1 MLCAAVFQIIA
12 VLVAGAII
20 WLWMRH
26 YHRDILH
33 QVRQR
38 YNLAVVRAGH
48 YGLILIILVSNALV
62 ATSFVQVYYRVYFM

>member
-1 MLCAAVFQIIA
+1 MVWDAGFQIIA

-20 WLWMRH
+20 WMWMLH
-26 YHRDILH
+26 FHRDILH
-33 QVRQR
+33 QVRER

-62 ATSFVQVYYRVYFM
+62 ATSFMQVYYRVYFM